1 MAEPTVAQIKKR
13 ISDLCKTIPSIV
25 TVLDAYPDDETP
37 FIATEL
43 PAIVVRVSGQANNV
57 RESNDAYLMTMPYI
71 LEVDVAISASS
82 TAMVNEA
89 ALEATEPWI
98 ITIPAFFG
106 KRRLLQLNDSGLAT
120 DCGIAQLVAS
130 SRSVRNSVTY
140 ARLFFRLPVTTR
152 HSLK

>member
-1 MAEPTVAQIKKR
+1 
-13 ISDLCKTIPSIV
+13 
-25 TVLDAYPDDETP
+25 
-37 FIATEL
+37 
-43 PAIVVRVSGQANNV
+43 
-57 RESNDAYLMTMPYI
+57 
-71 LEVDVAISASS
+71 
-82 TAMVNEA
+82 VNET

-106 KRRLLQLNDSGLAT
+106 KRRLLQLNDSGLAH

-130 SRSVRNSVTY
+130 SRSVRNSVSY